1 MDQSPGRP
9 RGADIVVETL
19 ERLGVRR
26 IFTLS
31 GNHIMPIFDALLGTD
46 IAVVHVRQEAACV
59 HMADAWGRLTGEV
72 GVALVT
78 GGQGQT
84 NGAAAL
90 FTALAAESPVLLLS
104 GHAGLSEIG
113 RGAFQELA
121 QADIA
126 RPMTK
131 ASWTAASVDT
141 LADDIARALRIAR
154 EGRPGPVHLSLPVD
168 LLEAPAQA
176 VPPSSVPAE
185 AAPPSS
191 APAAAA
197 PPSSA
202 PAEAA
207 IRAGEPG
214 ADLVAAVMAELGR
227 AQRPLILCGPVACG
241 AAGRARMAALEAAS
255 GLPVLGMES
264 PRGLNDPSL
273 GAFAEVLA
281 QADCLVLV
289 GKPLDFT
296 LKFGEAPAVA
306 PACRFVVID
315 PDPTLVAR
323 VDPARLAVAGAG
335 DALATLAAL
344 ARSCRARSS
353 DAARR
358 PGDGTDWPAA
368 VRAAVAYRPAD
379 WDDRR
384 GPEGRLHPVE
394 LCRGVAAFLD
404 RHPGGTLICDGGE
417 IGQWPQALVQAPRRL
432 INGVSGTIGAS
443 LPFALA
449 ARLHD
454 PAGPVV
460 AVLGDGTFGFHM
472 AEFDTA
478 VRYGLPFIAV
488 VGNDARWNAE
498 YQIQLRQYGAA
509 RARHCD
515 LLSSRYD
522 RVVTALGGHGALV
535 TRAEDLPG
543 ALEEAHA
550 SGLPACLN
558 VLIDSVPAP
567 VIRRPKVSAP

>member
-1 MDQSPGRP
+1 MDYSRDRP
-9 RGADIVVETL
+9 RGADIVVEAL

-31 GNHIMPIFDALLGTD
+31 GNHIMPIFDALLGTN

-141 LADDIARALRIAR
+141 LADDIARSMRIAR

-168 LLEAPAQA
+168 LLEAPA
-176 VPPSSVPAE
+176 
-185 AAPPSS
+185 
-191 APAAAA
+191 AAA
-197 PPSSA
+197 PSIPLDAS
-202 PAEAA
+202 
-207 IRAGEPG
+207 IRVGEPG
-214 ADLVAAVMAELGR
+214 ADLIAAVAAELGR
-227 AQRPLILCGPVACG
+227 ARRPLILCGPAACG
-241 AAGRARMAALEAAS
+241 AEGRGRMAALESAS
-255 GLPVLGMES
+255 GIPVLGMES

-273 GAFAEVLA
+273 GAFAEVLT
-281 QADCLVLV
+281 QADCLVLL

-296 LKFGEAPAVA
+296 LKFGDASAVA

-315 PDPTLVAR
+315 PDPALVAR
-323 VDPARLAVAGAG
+323 VDPARLAVSGAA
-335 DALATLAAL
+335 DALSTLEAL
-344 ARSCRARSS
+344 ARRLG
-353 DAARR
+353 DEPR
-358 PGDGTDWPAA
+358 PDWHAT
-368 VRAAVAYRPAD
+368 VRAAVDYRPPD

-384 GPEGRLHPVE
+384 GSEGRLHPVE

-417 IGQWPQALVQAPRRL
+417 IGQWPQALVNAPRRL

-449 ARLHD
+449 ARLHN

-522 RVVTALGGHGALV
+522 RVATALGGYGALV
-535 TRAEDLPG
+535 TRAEDLPQ
-543 ALEEAHA
+543 ALEDAHA

-558 VLIDSVPAP
+558 VLIESVPAP
-567 VIRRPKVSAP
+567 VIRRPKAG

>member
-1 MDQSPGRP
+1 MDQSRGRP

-31 GNHIMPIFDALLGTD
+31 GNHIMPIFDALLGTN

-141 LADDIARALRIAR
+141 LADDVARALRIAR

-168 LLEAPAQA
+168 LLEAPA
-176 VPPSSVPAE
+176 
-185 AAPPSS
+185 
-191 APAAAA
+191 AAA
-197 PPSSA
+197 PSPPPNA
-202 PAEAA
+202 T
-207 IRAGEPG
+207 IRVGEPG
-214 ADLVAAVMAELGR
+214 ADLVAAVAAELGR
-227 AQRPLILCGPVACG
+227 ARRPLILCGPAVCSAE
-241 AAGRARMAALEAAS
+241 GRRRMAALETAS
-255 GLPVLGMES
+255 GIPVLGMES

-273 GAFAEVLA
+273 GAFAEVLP
-281 QADCLVLV
+281 QADCLVLL

-296 LKFGEAPAVA
+296 LKFGDAPAVA
-306 PACRFVVID
+306 PACRFVVVD
-315 PDPTLVAR
+315 PDSALVAR
-323 VDPARLAVAGAG
+323 VDPARLAVSGTA
-335 DALATLAAL
+335 DALPTLEAL
-344 ARSCRARSS
+344 ARRLGDEPRPDWRAV
-353 DAARR
+353 
-358 PGDGTDWPAA
+358 
-368 VRAAVAYRPAD
+368 VRAAVDYRPPD
-379 WDDRR
+379 WDDKR
-384 GPEGRLHPVE
+384 GSEGRLHPAE
-394 LCRGVAAFLD
+394 LCRGIAAFLD

-417 IGQWPQALVQAPRRL
+417 IGQWPQALVNAPRRL

-449 ARLHD
+449 ARLHN

-498 YQIQLRQYGAA
+498 YQIQLRNYGAA
-509 RARHCD
+509 RARHCE

-522 RVVTALGGHGALV
+522 RVATALGGHGALV
-535 TRAEDLPG
+535 TRAEDLPR
-543 ALEEAHA
+543 ALEDAYA

-558 VLIDSVPAP
+558 VLIESVPAP
-567 VIRRPKVSAP
+567 VIRRP

>member
-1 MDQSPGRP
+1 MDQSRGRP

-19 ERLGVRR
+19 ERLGVTR

-31 GNHIMPIFDALLGTD
+31 GNHIMPVFDALLGTD

-104 GHAGLSEIG
+104 GHAGLSELG

-131 ASWTAASVDT
+131 ASWTVASVET
-141 LADDIARALRIAR
+141 LADDIARAVRIAR

-168 LLEAPAQA
+168 LLEAPA
-176 VPPSSVPAE
+176 
-185 AAPPSS
+185 
-191 APAAAA
+191 AAA
-197 PPSSA
+197 PSTP
-202 PAEAA
+202 PEAT
-207 IRAGEPG
+207 IRIGEPAVG
-214 ADLVAAVMAELGR
+214 LVAAVAAELGR
-227 AQRPLILCGPVACG
+227 AQRPLILCGPAACG
-241 AAGRARMAALEAAS
+241 AEGRARMAALEAAS
-255 GLPVLGMES
+255 GVPVLGMES

-296 LKFGEAPAVA
+296 LKFGDAPAVA
-306 PACRFVVID
+306 PACRFVVVD
-315 PDPTLVAR
+315 PDPALAAR
-323 VDPARLAVAGAG
+323 VDPARLAVSGTA
-335 DALATLAAL
+335 DALPTLAAL
-344 ARSCRARSS
+344 ARHPG
-353 DAARR
+353 ARR
-358 PGDGTDWPAA
+358 PVGRPDWHAA
-368 VRAAVAYRPAD
+368 VRAAVAYRPPD

-384 GPEGRLHPVE
+384 GAEGRLHPVE

-417 IGQWPQALVQAPRRL
+417 IGQWPQALVPASRRL

-478 VRYGLPFIAV
+478 VRYGLPFVAV

-498 YQIQLRQYGAA
+498 YQIQLRQYGAD

-522 RVVTALGGHGALV
+522 RVATALGGHGALV
-535 TRAEDLPG
+535 TRAEDLPQ

-558 VLIDSVPAP
+558 VLIESVPAP
-567 VIRRPKVSAP
+567 VIRRPKAG

>member
-1 MDQSPGRP
+1 MDQSRGRP

-26 IFTLS
+26 LFTLS

-121 QADIA
+121 QAEIA

-141 LADDIARALRIAR
+141 LADDVARALRIAR

-168 LLEAPAQA
+168 LLEAPA
-176 VPPSSVPAE
+176 P
-185 AAPPSS
+185 AAPS
-191 APAAAA
+191 A
-197 PPSSA
+197 SA
-202 PAEAA
+202 PAEPAS
-207 IRAGEPG
+207 RAGEPG
-214 ADLVAAVMAELGR
+214 AALVAAVTAELGR

-241 AAGRARMAALEAAS
+241 AEGRARMAALEAAT
-255 GLPVLGMES
+255 GVPVLGMES

-281 QADCLVLV
+281 QADCLVLL

-306 PACRFVVID
+306 PACRFVVVD
-315 PDPTLVAR
+315 PDPALVAR
-323 VDPARLAVAGAG
+323 VDPDRLAVSGAA
-335 DALATLAAL
+335 DALPTLAAL
-344 ARSCRARSS
+344 AR
-353 DAARR
+353 DPGARR
-358 PGDGTDWPAA
+358 AGRPDWHAA
-368 VRAAVAYRPAD
+368 VRAAVAYRPPD

-543 ALEEAHA
+543 ALEAAHA

-558 VLIDSVPAP
+558 VLIESVPAP
-567 VIRRPKVSAP
+567 VIRRPTRSAATAPVP

>member
-1 MDQSPGRP
+1 MDQSRGQP

-31 GNHIMPIFDALLGTD
+31 GNHIMPIFDALLGTN

-131 ASWTAASVDT
+131 ASWTAASVET

-168 LLEAPAQA
+168 LLEAPALA
-176 VPPSSVPAE
+176 SSPA
-185 AAPPSS
+185 S
-191 APAAAA
+191 PALAHAT
-197 PPSSA
+197 
-202 PAEAA
+202 
-207 IRAGEPG
+207 IRVGEPG
-214 ADLVAAVMAELGR
+214 ADLVAAVAAELGR
-227 AQRPLILCGPVACG
+227 ARRPLILCGPAACG
-241 AAGRARMAALEAAS
+241 AEGRGRMAALETVS
-255 GLPVLGMES
+255 GIPVLGMES

-289 GKPLDFT
+289 GKSLDFT

-315 PDPTLVAR
+315 PDPALVAR
-323 VDPARLAVAGAG
+323 VDPARLAVSGKA
-335 DALATLAAL
+335 DALPTLEAL
-344 ARSCRARSS
+344 ARRLG
-353 DAARR
+353 DEPR
-358 PGDGTDWPAA
+358 PDWHAA
-368 VRAAVAYRPAD
+368 VRAAVDYRPPD
-379 WDDRR
+379 WDDRS
-384 GPEGRLHPVE
+384 GSEGRLHPVE
-394 LCRGVAAFLD
+394 LCRGVAAFLE

-417 IGQWPQALVQAPRRL
+417 IGQWPQALVNAPRRL

-498 YQIQLRQYGAA
+498 YQIQLRNYGPD

-522 RVVTALGGHGALV
+522 RVATALGGYGALV
-535 TRAEDLPG
+535 TRAEDLPQ
-543 ALEEAHA
+543 ALEDAYA

-558 VLIDSVPAP
+558 VLIESVPAP
-567 VIRRPKVSAP
+567 VIRRAKAG